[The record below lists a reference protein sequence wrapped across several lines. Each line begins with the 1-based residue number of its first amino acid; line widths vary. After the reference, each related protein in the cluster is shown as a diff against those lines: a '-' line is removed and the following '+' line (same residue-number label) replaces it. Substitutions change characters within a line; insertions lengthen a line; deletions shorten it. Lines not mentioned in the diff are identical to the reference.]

1 MHYSTLAKTLLS
13 LTQAIAPCKV
23 VPLSKLLN
31 YCAESDEQGGAMF
44 LDPTIESFCKVKK
57 VERRQQSAAACCEN
71 KYLSNL
77 IANRKIVFSTEDE
90 DLEAKL
96 NETLAAL
103 DKICDECTEKP
114 FNYEFSDNKYVT

>member
-1 MHYSTLAKTLLS
+1 MHYRTLAKTLLS
-13 LTQAIAPCKV
+13 LTQGLAPCKV

-31 YCAESDEQGGAMF
+31 YCAESDGKGGAMF
-44 LDPTIESFCKVKK
+44 LDPTIETFCKVKK
-57 VERRQQSAAACCEN
+57 VERRQQTACACCES
-71 KYLSNL
+71 KYLSNS

-103 DKICDECTEKP
+103 HKICDECTEKP
-114 FNYEFSDNKYVT
+114 FNYEFSDNKDVT